1 MEVVGV
7 KYCKITENVSYL
19 NDRVNIGVIKT
30 NNHTILIDSGLDKT
44 TANKILRV
52 LREKKL
58 KPDIIINTH
67 GHADHYGGNA
77 RLIEKTGIEVW
88 SPKGE
93 AHLLEFPEYEP
104 AYLFGGAYPPPELC
118 SKFLKAESSRVDR
131 RISAGE
137 KIKIDSI
144 EIEFVSLAG
153 HSLHQIGVVCQDVI
167 FTADSYVEENII
179 KKHGIPYYADIA
191 SAVKTLNYL
200 IESDFDYYLPGHGEL
215 LKSPAELC
223 RLNLDFFKKME
234 DLICGILKTKKEEAE
249 LFAAVLEKM
258 EIKINSMQKYFLLKT
273 TVNAFVSKLSGE
285 GKLEPVI
292 KNNKL
297 YWSKSSV

>member
-1 MEVVGV
+1 M
-7 KYCKITENVSYL
+7 KYCKITENVSFL
-19 NDRVNIGVIKT
+19 SDRVNIGLIKT
-30 NNHTILIDSGLDKT
+30 KNHTILIDSGLDKS

-52 LREKKL
+52 LSKNNL
-58 KPDIIINTH
+58 TADIIINTH

-77 RLIEKTGIEVW
+77 RLIEKTDLKVW
-88 SPKGE
+88 APRGE

-104 AYLFGGAYPPPELC
+104 AYFFGGAYPPSELC

-137 KIKIDSI
+137 KVEIDDI

-153 HSLHQIGVVCQDVI
+153 HSLHQIGVVCQNVL
-167 FTADSYVEENII
+167 FTADSYVEKDII

-191 SAVKTLNYL
+191 SAEKTLNYI
-200 IESDFDYYLPGHGEL
+200 IESNFDYYLPGHGKL
-215 LKSPAELC
+215 LQDPSEVC
-223 RLNLDFFKKME
+223 SLNLDFFRKME
-234 DLICGILKTKKEEAE
+234 ELIIKILASKKEEE
-249 LFAAVLEKM
+249 DLFAAVIEEM
-258 EIKINSMQKYFLLKT
+258 NIKINSMQKYFLLKT
-273 TVNAFVSKLSGE
+273 TVNAFISKLAGE
-285 GKLEPVI
+285 GKLKSLI